1 VCLAVPGKI
10 LEIHQANGVDM
21 AKVDFE
27 GVQREACLM
36 YLPEAKVGDYIL
48 VHVGFAMSLLSEEE
62 ALASLDLLRQVADAE
77 PENSTPGGEALS

>member
-1 VCLAVPGKI
+1 LAVPGKI

>member
-1 VCLAVPGKI
+1 MCLAVPGKI

-48 VHVGFAMSLLSEEE
+48 VHVGFAMSLLSEDE

-77 PENSTPGGEALS
+77 RESETSDGEGLP

>member
-1 VCLAVPGKI
+1 MCLAVPGKI